1 VVNEELERAFYGT
14 APVDIAIQ
22 AAIEKA
28 NAELAKDQ
36 E

>member
-22 AAIEKA
+22 AATEKA
-28 NAELAKDQ
+28 NAALANGQ
-36 E
+36 